1 MLIRLADRKEFLR
14 GDLNALQDR
23 ALAWLLGE
31 DFNIQN
37 ELERERMKYTLLA
50 GNPQLYDQ
58 LYQQDD
64 DEAPA
69 DSDVE
74 WMVPESVD
82 EVEDVL
88 NFLQQTQTQRESGI

>member
-1 MLIRLADRKEFLR
+1 ML
-14 GDLNALQDR
+14 
-23 ALAWLLGE
+23 WLIGE
-31 DFNIQN
+31 DFTIST
-37 ELERERMKYTLLA
+37 ELEKERMKYTLLA
-50 GNPQLYDQ
+50 GNPQLYEQ

-64 DEAPA
+64 DGAPDDA
-69 DSDVE
+69 DVE